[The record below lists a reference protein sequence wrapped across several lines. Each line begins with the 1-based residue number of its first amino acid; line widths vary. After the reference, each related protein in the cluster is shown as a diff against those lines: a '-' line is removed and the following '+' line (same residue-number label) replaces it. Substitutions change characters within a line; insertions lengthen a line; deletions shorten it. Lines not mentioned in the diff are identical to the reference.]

1 MDTQSFFALD
11 FQASLFPMKTNS
23 LLIQHQSIALAQYI
37 KRILSD
43 DSADTDCSFLP
54 QTRVHAAKA
63 GNHLRRTV
71 VLDPV
76 ASYFLYDLIFR
87 NRAAFSRKYATK
99 RRALG
104 YQFTGNHPIAVH
116 KAYRQFTDLVKV
128 SRSRYKH
135 SVSFDIASYFNSI
148 YHHDVSH
155 WFSSLPGITGAD
167 GNGFG
172 RFTRE
177 INSGRSI
184 DFLPQGIYPA
194 KMIGSEF
201 LRFVELSGQVKCSQ
215 SLRFMDDIYLF
226 DNDLQVLR
234 QDFLRIQGLLGLR
247 ALNVNPTKTVF
258 DGHDESVKDAASAI
272 QQEVAAIV
280 EVAAA
285 PSVIL
290 GSGDSIEF
298 YDEDESVN
306 DEPASLDNVQVE
318 QLLSLLVNATAEEAD
333 VELIL
338 TILHE
343 HSESITTHIPT
354 LIAKFPNIIKQLYKL
369 VGQIVATDVVTDQLI
384 EVLDADDGLL
394 EYQLFWIAVIAED
407 HLSDTK
413 NFGKL
418 ILRLYEKS
426 MGHKIASAKILEI
439 PDQTFGL
446 KDIRDE
452 VLKSGT
458 SDWLSWA
465 AAIGT
470 RSLKKAERNYALK
483 YFAKGS
489 HLNQLVAE
497 CVRNL

>member
-1 MDTQSFFALD
+1 MDTKSFFALD
-11 FQASLFPMKTNS
+11 FPASLFPMKTNA
-23 LLIQHQSIALAQYI
+23 LLIQHHANALDKYV

-43 DSADTDCSFLP
+43 EPTDADCNFLP
-54 QTRVHAAKA
+54 QTRVHAAKPN
-63 GNHLRRTV
+63 NHLRRTV
-71 VLDPV
+71 LLDP
-76 ASYFLYDLIFR
+76 AATFFLYDLIYR
-87 NRAAFSRKYATK
+87 NRMAFGRKYPAK

-104 YQFTGNHPIAVH
+104 YQFAANHPIAVH
-116 KAYRQFTDLVKV
+116 KAYRQFTNLVQLNRKK
-128 SRSRYKH
+128 YKH
-135 SVSFDIASYFNSI
+135 TLSFDIASYFNSL

-167 GNGFG
+167 ANSFG

-201 LRFVELSGQVKCSQ
+201 LRFIELSGQLKS
-215 SLRFMDDIYLF
+215 SLTLRFMDDVFLF
-226 DNDLQVLR
+226 DNDSQVVR
-234 QDFLRIQGLLGLR
+234 QDFLFIQKLLGQR
-247 ALNVNPTKTVF
+247 ALNVNPTKTAF
-258 DGHDESVKDAASAI
+258 DAEDASVKDAASAI
-272 QQEVAAIV
+272 QQEVASIV
-280 EVAAA
+280 QLSGTPTA
-285 PSVIL
+285 IL
-290 GSGDSIEF
+290 GSGGEMTF
-298 YDEDESVN
+298 YDDGESN
-306 DEPASLDNVQVE
+306 DGEPASLDPAQVAT
-318 QLLSLLVNATAEEAD
+318 LLSLLVNDAAEEAD

-343 HSESITTHIPT
+343 HSESITTYIPT
-354 LIAKFPNIIKQLYKL
+354 LIARFPNIVKQLYKL
-369 VGQIVATDVVTDQLI
+369 VGSLLAKDAVTDQLI
-384 EVLDADDGLL
+384 EVLDADDFLL
-394 EYQLFWIAVIAED
+394 EYQLFWMAVIAED
-407 HLSDTK
+407 HLQQTK
-413 NFGKL
+413 HFGKL
-418 ILRLYEKS
+418 ILKLHEKS
-426 MGHKIASAKILEI
+426 LGHKIARAKVLEI

-470 RSLKKAERNYALK
+470 RTLKTAERNYSLK

-497 CVRNL
+497 CVRAL